1 MTLLELVL
9 VALGLSMDALAVS
22 IAGSVAV
29 REGRGRHALRLG
41 LYFGA
46 FQALMPVLGW
56 LAGSGLTGF
65 IGAVDH
71 WVAFGLLAAVGGHM
85 IWESIRGG
93 NEAPPVCAS
102 TAALLTL
109 AVATSLDAL
118 AVGLSFALLQV
129 AVVPAALL
137 IGAVTFGVCVAGSLA
152 SAALG
157 SRLGQRVSAAGG
169 LILIGIGVKILAEHL

>member
-1 MTLLELVL
+1 VTLLELVF

-29 REGRGRHALRLG
+29 RERRVRHALTLA

-56 LAGSGLTGF
+56 LAGSGLAGF
-65 IGAVDH
+65 IGGVDH

-85 IWESIRGG
+85 IWGSRRADS
-93 NEAPPVCAS
+93 EAPPACTG
-102 TAALLTL
+102 TATLLAL

-118 AVGLSFALLQV
+118 AVGLSFALLRV
-129 AVVPAALL
+129 AVAQAALL
-137 IGAVTFGVCVAGSLA
+137 IGAVTFGVCAAGSLA

-157 SRLGQRVSAAGG
+157 SRLGRRVSAAGG
-169 LILIGIGVKILAEHL
+169 VILIGIGSKILVQHL